1 MLKSFKHFLKSENGS
16 YTPLFAISMVPLF
29 AVLGVSADYTS
40 GVQTRSNM
48 QNALDA
54 ATLAITMLPIDST
67 LAQRQDK
74 LQAFYAANG
83 ADGTATLNS
92 FTVDNIGT
100 AKVDTSAS
108 YSMPTNF
115 MRVAAINNVTINVN
129 SSATKPPALVQAT
142 FNVTKVS
149 GWWDKTVS
157 LFGTPYGST
166 NPPLMLMKITY
177 TYNKGGDPKGYGT
190 TTISVPNLN
199 GVFQAVQTQTCT
211 TTSTTNNPPAGA
223 IINGNKMTTC
233 SITLDTTG
241 GKGAAIDVTK
251 MDTLFLQMD
260 VPQGNPTKVRSD
272 DPTTSN
278 RLYIDGVEVATGT
291 KVNIFNAVPCGQ
303 TSQQAWEDG
312 GSPVPAPIVNADFF
326 YSVTG
331 KCAFSQRP
339 SGTTLTQ

>member
-1 MLKSFKHFLKSENGS
+1 MLKFCNRFLKSENGS

-40 GVQTRSNM
+40 GVQTRNNM

-54 ATLAITMLPIDST
+54 ATLAITTLPIDST
-67 LAQRQDK
+67 LAQRQEK
-74 LQAFYAANG
+74 LQAFYTANG
-83 ADGTATLNS
+83 ADGTATLNN

-100 AKVDTSAS
+100 ATINTTAS

-115 MRVAAINNVTINVN
+115 MRLAAINSVTVSVN
-129 SSATKPPALVQAT
+129 SAATKPPALVQAT
-142 FNVTKVS
+142 FNVSKVS
-149 GWWDKTVS
+149 GWWNKTVS

-166 NPPLMLMKITY
+166 VTQTLMKIDY
-177 TYNKGGDPKGYGT
+177 VYNGGGDSKGYGT

-211 TTSTTNNPPAGA
+211 TSNKSNNPPTGA
-223 IINGNKMTTC
+223 IVNGNKMTTC

-251 MDTLFLQMD
+251 MNILYLQMD
-260 VPQGNPTKVRSD
+260 VPQGNPTKLRSD

-278 RLYIDGVEVATGT
+278 RLYLDGVEVATGT
-291 KVNIFNAVPCGQ
+291 KVDIFNAVPCGQ

-312 GSPVPAPIVNADFF
+312 GNAVPAPIANADFF